1 MNPQIVLTILFV
13 ILGVVF
19 MTGNGD
25 FLIAGYNLKSEE
37 EKKKYLT
44 TLKPLDATVEMDSVS
59 NGSRSQSFGK
69 QVSRVEKQRKKD
81 QLKKADVRI
90 HKGFGGEGEITF
102 VPKSGKDKKKNSK
115 FNKDNEDEPVDP
127 S

>member
-37 EKKKYLT
+37 EKKKY
-44 TLKPLDATVEMDSVS
+44 
-59 NGSRSQSFGK
+59 
-69 QVSRVEKQRKKD
+69 
-81 QLKKADVRI
+81 
-90 HKGFGGEGEITF
+90 
-102 VPKSGKDKKKNSK
+102 DKKSLTRFMGIVNFILACILFLSFIGSLLKLTCLPIITVILLVGIVAFVLYYLNTK
-115 FNKDNEDEPVDP
+115 KRFKK
-127 S
+127 